1 MSKMMGDLAHRH
13 PVGTSAVARPDGV
26 SRVKLRR
33 MCARTTLT
41 RKRLRDVADE
51 LEAEFSEVD
60 GGLYRPRYNAA
71 PSETLWVLRAGAD
84 RRVLAPATWG
94 YRAGGRSLINV
105 RGEQVG
111 SGGGF
116 REAFAAR
123 RCGVVCDGFFEWDRR
138 HRPTWFHRADGGL
151 LLLGGLYQGA
161 TEAGGLPRFTILT
174 TRPNRLVAAVH
185 DRMPLILPPER
196 LDGWLADEATR
207 VLDLIAPAPE
217 AGLLATPVSTRVNNV
232 RHDDPECLVAVE
244 PGSQDAQR
252 ELF

>member
-1 MSKMMGDLAHRH
+1 
-13 PVGTSAVARPDGV
+13 
-26 SRVKLRR
+26 

-51 LEAEFSEVD
+51 LEAEFSEED
-60 GGLYRPRYNAA
+60 AGLYRPRYNAA

-84 RRVLAPATWG
+84 RRVLGPATWA

-111 SGGGF
+111 GRGGF
-116 REAFAAR
+116 REAFASR

-138 HRPTWFHRADGGL
+138 HRPTWFHRLDGGL

-161 TEAGGLPRFTILT
+161 TDAGGLARFTILT

-196 LDGWLADEATR
+196 LDSWLQGGPTQ

-217 AGLLATPVSTRVNNV
+217 AGLLATPVSTRVNHV
-232 RHDDPECLVAVE
+232 RHDDPECLLPVE
-244 PGSQDAQR
+244 PGSQDPADAQR